1 MGPSYIRCKISDYK
15 HAHTSVQCSL
25 ECSVSSAG
33 VVLPQACINTK
44 LLNVHVQVKSLNPC
58 FIKPLVPM
66 LIFVLVH
73 VFCVK
78 NVHAIPWYVQY
89 RQLYLQIPKHSPVTL
104 LHVQENVFA
113 I

>member
-1 MGPSYIRCKISDYK
+1 MGPSYIRCKLCTHKCAMQS
-15 HAHTSVQCSL
+15 SVQC
-25 ECSVSSAG
+25 SSAG

-44 LLNVHVQVKSLNPC
+44 VLNIHVRVKPLNPC

-78 NVHAIPWYVQY
+78 KVHAIPWYVQY